1 MWKAPRWS
9 ETTFGLD
16 DEPPDEEELEN
27 EEADVDKIVPPPD
40 GLESPRV
47 DKLVE
52 SNGES
57 NGEVLSNISIV
68 IVRRFVIDTH
78 KDSETLGTEV
88 KGQNLEAVGNEK
100 WGIGDVVEHV
110 EQEDGGDGGLGRGL
124 VLECTEQRYGDGP
137 HAEYNQHACIANEE

>member
-1 MWKAPRWS
+1 MASRAHGLTNWLKAMVRAMVR
-9 ETTFGLD
+9 FCQ
-16 DEPPDEEELEN
+16 
-27 EEADVDKIVPPPD
+27 
-40 GLESPRV
+40 
-47 DKLVE
+47 
-52 SNGES
+52 
-57 NGEVLSNISIV
+57 NISIV